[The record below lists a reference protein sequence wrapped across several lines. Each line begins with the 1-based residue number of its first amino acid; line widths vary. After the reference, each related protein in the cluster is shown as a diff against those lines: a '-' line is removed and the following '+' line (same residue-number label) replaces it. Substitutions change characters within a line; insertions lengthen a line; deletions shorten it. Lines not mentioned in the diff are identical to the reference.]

1 MEKQRLQKVLAQAGF
16 GSRREIETW
25 ISAGRVTLNG
35 KPASLGDKAGPFDK
49 IKLDGR
55 LLRGIKYAPQQC
67 QVMLYNKPEG
77 QVCTRSDPEGR
88 DTVFQHLPKPRSG
101 RWIMVGRLDLN
112 TSGLLLFTND
122 GELAKRLMHP
132 SYQVEREYAV
142 RILGVVTDSMIE
154 TLISGVQLEDGP
166 ARFKSVKFS
175 GGSGANKW
183 FSIVLTEGR
192 QREVRRL
199 WEAQGLTVSRL
210 IRTRFGAVR
219 LPRNLRLGK
228 TEFLT
233 EKRIQQLMQ
242 TVKLSKET
250 K

>member
-55 LLRGIKYAPQQC
+55 LLRGIKHAPQQC

-142 RILGVVTDSMIE
+142 RILGEVTDSMIE